1 MRPRVLQI
9 TAADVLPEAALF
21 ARVAALAALP
31 EAARRGFAVQLRDPA
46 LPARALLDLGARLR
60 AATRAVGAGLV
71 VNDRLDLARTL
82 GADGAHLGRRSV
94 RVAEARALLGEGAWV
109 SVACHAVDEVVRAAE
124 EGADA
129 AVLSPIFP
137 SPGKGAPLGVAAIAA
152 AREALGA
159 RGVKVAI
166 VALGGVDAG
175 NAGAC
180 FAAGAD
186 GVAAIRADLTG
197 VLG

>member
-1 MRPRVLQI
+1 VHPRVLQI

-21 ARVAALAALP
+21 ARVAALAGRP
-31 EAARRGFAVQLRDPA
+31 EAARRAFAVQLRDPE

-71 VNDRLDLARTL
+71 VNDRLDLARAL
-82 GADGAHLGRRSV
+82 GADGVHLGRRSV
-94 RVAEARALLGEGAWV
+94 RIADARALLGAGAWV

-137 SPGKGAPLGVAAIAA
+137 SPGKGAPIGVAAIAA
-152 AREALGA
+152 AREALRA
-159 RGVKVAI
+159 RGLRAAI
-166 VALGGVDAG
+166 VALGGVSTG
-175 NAGAC
+175 NAAAC

-186 GVAAIRADLTG
+186 AVAAIRADLGG